1 MLQSIRDKTSG
12 WIAYLIVFL
21 ISIPFALWGVNS
33 YLGGGEAKPAATVN
47 GEEISARDLDTAY
60 ANYRRRLS
68 EVFGGSIPEGFA
80 DESIMKDQVLTQ
92 LIEETALRNYTEQK
106 NYQIGDHQLNE
117 IIRAMD
123 MFQSDGKFDATTY
136 QRQVGSLG
144 YSTAGYEYELRRARA
159 MAQLQSGI
167 ATTTFTIPDSAQ
179 YLASLT
185 SQLRKIRILT
195 RQLNSESYSVDE
207 ADVEKHFEA
216 NSSKYMTEEQVRID
230 YIEISLDAVKAAIE
244 LDEEQ
249 IRASYDQNRDAYTS
263 DETRT
268 ARHILLTVP
277 SDASDQDSESIE
289 NKILDI
295 RAQIEAGADFSDLA
309 KLHSQD
315 PVSAADGGSLGE
327 IERGMMVQPFEAVL
341 FDLETGD
348 LSSAVRTSFGWHL
361 IMLDNISGG
370 ELRSLEEVRDELADE
385 LKSEIAENQIYDLTE
400 NLANLAYEQ
409 PDSLEPAVDQ
419 LGLVMQTSDWFGR
432 YSGEGIAAE
441 AKVRSAAFSAE
452 VLSQGLNSE
461 AIELSDNRV
470 VFIHLNERK
479 PAATKQLEEV
489 RSQII
494 SELKNRQARDQN
506 LEQGKQALAG
516 LNSGQTLDDIA
527 IEWQLEIVDPG
538 PINRSS
544 TEIDA
549 DLLKTIFSMNK
560 PEGVAVYQGY
570 PHSNGDYSLLELSA
584 VESVDSESASEQS
597 KSLTT
602 ATANQE
608 YQSVIKLLAN
618 QADVVRT
625 PLGELE
631 SNY

>member
-21 ISIPFALWGVNS
+21 ISVPFALWGVNS

-80 DESIMKDQVLTQ
+80 DESILKDQVLTQ
-92 LIEETALRNYTEQK
+92 LIEETALRSYTERT
-106 NYQIGDHQLNE
+106 NYQVGDHQLNE
-117 IIRAMD
+117 IIRAME
-123 MFQSDGKFDATTY
+123 MFQSDGQFDATTY

-167 ATTTFTIPDSAQ
+167 AATTFTIPDNAKHM
-179 YLASLT
+179 ASL
-185 SQLRKIRILT
+185 SGQVRKIRLLT
-195 RQLNSESYSVDE
+195 RELNTDSYNVDE
-207 ADVEKHFEA
+207 ADVEKYFES

-230 YIEISLDAVKAAIE
+230 YIEVSLDAVKAAIE

-249 IRASYDQNRDAYTS
+249 IRTSYDQNRDAYTS
-263 DETRT
+263 DEVRT

-277 SDASDQDSESIE
+277 SDASDQDIKATED
-289 NKILDI
+289 KILDI
-295 RAQIEAGADFSDLA
+295 RSQIEAGADFSELA
-309 KLHSQD
+309 KLNSQD
-315 PVSAADGGSLGE
+315 PVSAAEGGNLGE

-341 FDLETGD
+341 FDLKVGD

-361 IMLDNISGG
+361 IKLDNIAGG
-370 ELRSLEEVRDELADE
+370 ELLSFEEVRDDLTDE
-385 LKSEIAENQIYDLTE
+385 LKSEMAESQIYDLTE

-409 PDSLEPAVDQ
+409 PDSLDPAVDQ

-432 YSGEGIAAE
+432 NSGEGIATE
-441 AKVRSAAFSAE
+441 VKIRSAAFSAE

-461 AIELSDNRV
+461 AIELADNRV
-470 VFIHLNERK
+470 VFIHLNDRT
-479 PAATKQLEEV
+479 PAEPKQLEEV
-489 RSQII
+489 RSQIT
-494 SELKNRQARDQN
+494 SELKKRQARDEN

-516 LNSGQTLDDIA
+516 LNSGRTLDDIA
-527 IEWQLEIVDPG
+527 SEWQLEIVDPG
-538 PINRSS
+538 SINRRS
-544 TEIDA
+544 TEVDA
-549 DLLKTIFSMNK
+549 NLLKTVFSMSK
-560 PEGVAVYQGY
+560 PEGAAIYQGY
-570 PHSNGDYSLLELSA
+570 PHSNGDYSLVELSA
-584 VESVDSESASEQS
+584 VDSVESESSSEQT
-597 KSLTT
+597 KALTT
-602 ATANQE
+602 ATATQE
-608 YQSVIKLLAN
+608 YQSVIKLLAS